1 MLNARQTLAFNKM
14 CLSNEKEC
22 LFVFFCLWQEEE
34 WDIRMEGKDKN
45 KVNGRKEKGGIRIR

>member
-1 MLNARQTLAFNKM
+1 M
-14 CLSNEKEC
+14 
-22 LFVFFCLWQEEE
+22 FVCFFCLWQEEE